1 MSSSNPK
8 KLEGRVISDKMS
20 KTVVVE
26 VIRLKP
32 HRIYKKYMKISKHY
46 KAHDEDQKAHVG
58 DKVTIQE
65 TRPISKQK
73 RWVIVDIKA
82 GVPEQEQKENK
93 KQELPA

>member
-1 MSSSNPK
+1 MSFSNPK
-8 KLEGRVISDKMS
+8 KLDGRVISDKMD

-26 VIRLKP
+26 VTRLKP

-46 KAHDEDQKAHVG
+46 KVHDEEQKAHVG

>member
-1 MSSSNPK
+1 
-8 KLEGRVISDKMS
+8 
-20 KTVVVE
+20 
-26 VIRLKP
+26 
-32 HRIYKKYMKISKHY
+32 MKISKHY